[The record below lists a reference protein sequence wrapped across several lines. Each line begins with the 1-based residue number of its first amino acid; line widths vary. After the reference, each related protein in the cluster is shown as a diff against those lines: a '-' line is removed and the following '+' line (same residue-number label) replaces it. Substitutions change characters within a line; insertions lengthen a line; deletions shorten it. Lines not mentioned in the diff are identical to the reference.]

1 MKFRIKQKTF
11 LYTWLIFTIILTFV
25 LTSGVLIYG
34 NVEKS
39 KEAETIDIDKIAY
52 GLPEM
57 KVFEREVEVVK
68 KVENVNYK
76 FPFKVSEFKNI
87 NAVGVCNCCLP
98 SKKYPDMK
106 SNSDVTVY
114 ASPDF
119 YKEGSL
125 IWIEG
130 IGIRQVQP
138 LAVSSDKL
146 HIYFGSHEEAEKFGN
161 KSVKMCDILE

>member
-11 LYTWLIFTIILTFV
+11 LYAWLIFTILLTFI
-25 LTSGVLIYG
+25 LTSGVFIYG
-34 NVEKS
+34 SVEKS
-39 KEAETIDIDKIAY
+39 KKANEIDLAKIVY
-52 GLPEM
+52 ELPDV

-87 NAVGVCNCCLP
+87 NAVGVCSCCLP
-98 SKKYPDMK
+98 TKKYPNMK

-114 ASPDF
+114 ASPNF

-138 LAVSSDKL
+138 LESNSNKL
-146 HIYFGSHEEAEKFGN
+146 HIYFGNHQDAEKFGT
-161 KSVKMCDILE
+161 KSVKICDILE